1 MLPSDHKVGYV
12 CKMYPRFSETFV
24 VSEILGREAA
34 GEELEV
40 FSLRPPGDGRF
51 HASLA
56 QVRAPV
62 TYLDPMTP
70 RSKDLWQRLGG
81 IARDHGPGTISALL
95 DAPVRDV
102 AQAIELADLVT
113 ARGLTHLHA
122 HFGSVATTVARFA
135 AQLSGATYSFT
146 AHAKDIFHEEVDPTD
161 LRAKLADAHHVVTV
175 SDHNVR
181 FLQQAYGTAA
191 TNVHRVYNGLPLDVF
206 PYSDPADDRPVD
218 VIGVGRL
225 VEKKGFDVLIAACA
239 IARDRGT
246 PLRCRIVGTGEQEGR
261 LRGMVQDAHLTEQV
275 ELVGPLPQDQVRQEI
290 RRAATMAAPCIVGR
304 DGNADGL
311 PTVIL
316 EAMAL
321 GTPVVSTPVT
331 GIPEAVID
339 GHTGLLVGQH
349 DAAGLADALLR
360 LRDDGAQRAR
370 LATSA
375 RALVEGAFSSQ
386 RQAARL
392 QELLPGPAPLR
403 SAVA

>member
-1 MLPSDHKVGYV
+1 MFPSEHKVGYV
-12 CKMYPRFSETFV
+12 CKMYPRFSETFI

-34 GEELEV
+34 GEHLEV

-56 QVRAPV
+56 DVRAPV
-62 TYLDPMTP
+62 TYLDDGTP
-70 RSKDLWQRLGG
+70 RLNDLWTRLRG
-81 IARDHGPGTISALL
+81 IAQQHGPGMVSALL

-102 AQAIELADLVT
+102 AQAIELADLVQV
-113 ARGLTHLHA
+113 RGVTHLHA

-135 AQLSGATYSFT
+135 AQLSGITYSFT
-146 AHAKDIFHEEVDPTD
+146 AHAKDIFHEDVDPTD

-175 SDHNVR
+175 SDYNVR
-181 FLQQAYGTAA
+181 FLKEEYGAAAA
-191 TNVHRVYNGLPLDVF
+191 TVHRVYNGLPLDAF
-206 PYSDPADDRPVD
+206 PFVDPGAERPVD
-218 VIGVGRL
+218 VVAVGRL
-225 VEKKGFDVLIAACA
+225 VEKKGFDVLISACA

-246 PLRCRIVGTGEQEGR
+246 PLTCRIVGTGEQEHR
-261 LRGMVQDAHLTEQV
+261 LREMVQDAGVTDQV
-275 ELVGPLPQDQVRQEI
+275 ELVGALPQDRVRREI
-290 RRAATMAAPCIVGR
+290 RGAATMAAPCVVGR

-339 GHTGLLVGQH
+339 GHTGLLVGEH
-349 DAAGLADALLR
+349 DAASLADALLR
-360 LRDDGAQRAR
+360 LRDDAAQRVR
-370 LATSA
+370 LARSA
-375 RALVEGAFSSQ
+375 RALVESEFASD
-386 RQAARL
+386 RQAAHL
-392 QELLPGPAPLR
+392 QDLLPRPATLS